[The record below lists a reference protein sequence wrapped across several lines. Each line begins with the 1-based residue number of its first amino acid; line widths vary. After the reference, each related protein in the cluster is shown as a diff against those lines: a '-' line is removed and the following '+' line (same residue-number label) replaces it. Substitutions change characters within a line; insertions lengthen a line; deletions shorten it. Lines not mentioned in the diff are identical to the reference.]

1 MNTGDFM
8 QPVNNNRFIAH
19 ADAFSIGA
27 LILTRLRRV
36 TGRVIDV
43 MYLVDNKS
51 YAQYVIDM
59 SLATQDAELN
69 RHALRLQ
76 HLLDQEQPDLDTTV
90 DRIEQGSASEE
101 GYVSGATEE
110 EIYRAQVSHHYI
122 GALR

>member
-51 YAQYVIDM
+51 YAQYVIDI

>member
-1 MNTGDFM
+1 M
-8 QPVNNNRFIAH
+8 QDLNNSRFIAH

-59 SLATQDAELN
+59 SLATQDPELN

-76 HLLDQEQPDLDTTV
+76 HLLEQEQPASSVNKVTTMQV
-90 DRIEQGSASEE
+90 EQSEDA
-101 GYVSGATEE
+101 YVSGATEE

>member
-1 MNTGDFM
+1 MRGFLM
-8 QPVNNNRFIAH
+8 QQINNDRFLAH

-51 YAQYVIDM
+51 YAQYVIDI

>member
-1 MNTGDFM
+1 MRGFLM
-8 QPVNNNRFIAH
+8 QQVNNDRFLAH

-59 SLATQDAELN
+59 SLATEDSELN

-76 HLLDQEQPDLDTTV
+76 HLLSQEQPTSNV
-90 DRIEQGSASEE
+90 AIHSSEQVAETKEDS
-101 GYVSGATEE
+101 VSGATEE

>member
-1 MNTGDFM
+1 M

-76 HLLDQEQPDLDTTV
+76 HLLDQEQPDLDTAV
-90 DRIEQGSASEE
+90 DRIEQHLKKAMFL
-101 GYVSGATEE
+101 VQ
-110 EIYRAQVSHHYI
+110 RKKKYI
-122 GALR
+122 VHKFLITILVH

>member
-1 MNTGDFM
+1 M

-51 YAQYVIDM
+51 YAQYVIDI
-59 SLATQDAELN
+59 SLATQDVELN
-69 RHALRLQ
+69 RHASRLQ
-76 HLLDQEQPDLDTTV
+76 HLLDQEQPSSHTAV
-90 DRIEQGSASEE
+90 DGREQHSASEE

>member
-1 MNTGDFM
+1 MRGFLM
-8 QPVNNNRFIAH
+8 QQVNNNRFIAH

-59 SLATQDAELN
+59 SLATEDSELN

-90 DRIEQGSASEE
+90 DRIEQDSASEE

>member
-1 MNTGDFM
+1 MR
-8 QPVNNNRFIAH
+8 QVNNDRFLAH

-59 SLATQDAELN
+59 SLATEDSELN

-122 GALR
+122 GTLR

>member
-1 MNTGDFM
+1 MRGFLM
-8 QPVNNNRFIAH
+8 QQVNNDRFLAH

-51 YAQYVIDM
+51 YAQYVIDI

>member
-1 MNTGDFM
+1 M
-8 QPVNNNRFIAH
+8 QDLNNSSFIAH

-59 SLATQDAELN
+59 SLATQDPELN

-76 HLLDQEQPDLDTTV
+76 HLLEQEQPASSVNTVTTTQV
-90 DRIEQGSASEE
+90 EQSEE
-101 GYVSGATEE
+101 AYVSGATEE

>member
-1 MNTGDFM
+1 M
-8 QPVNNNRFIAH
+8 QQVNNDRFLAH

-59 SLATQDAELN
+59 SLATEDSELN

-76 HLLDQEQPDLDTTV
+76 HLLSQEQPTLNV
-90 DRIEQGSASEE
+90 AIHSSEQINETKEDS
-101 GYVSGATEE
+101 VSGATEE

>member
-1 MNTGDFM
+1 MRGFLM
-8 QPVNNNRFIAH
+8 QQVNNDRFLAH

-59 SLATQDAELN
+59 SLATEDSELN

-76 HLLDQEQPDLDTTV
+76 HLLSQEQPTLNV
-90 DRIEQGSASEE
+90 AIHSSEQINETKEDS
-101 GYVSGATEE
+101 VSGATEE

>member
-1 MNTGDFM
+1 M
-8 QPVNNNRFIAH
+8 QDLNNSRFIAH

-27 LILTRLRRV
+27 LILTRLR
-36 TGRVIDV
+36 RVIDV

-59 SLATQDAELN
+59 SLATQDPELN

-76 HLLDQEQPDLDTTV
+76 HLLEQEQPASSMNTVTTTQV
-90 DRIEQGSASEE
+90 EQSEE
-101 GYVSGATEE
+101 AYVSGATEE

>member
-1 MNTGDFM
+1 MRGFLM
-8 QPVNNNRFIAH
+8 QQINNDRFLAH

-51 YAQYVIDM
+51 YAQYVIDI
-59 SLATQDAELN
+59 SLATEDSELN

-90 DRIEQGSASEE
+90 DRIQQDSASEE